1 LAAPEP
7 VLTVRNLATRY
18 GKIVALRDASIDIH
32 EGEAV
37 ALLGAN
43 GAGKTTLLNA
53 ICGFLPHAGGTV
65 SLQGTSIGG
74 EAPHRIFQRGVVQV
88 SQARDLFGTMT
99 VLDNLLLGA
108 VRRNRPGPDIE
119 DIFGYFPRLKERQ
132 QQITRTLS
140 GGEQQMVA
148 MGRALMSAP
157 RILLLDEP
165 SGGLAPRFVEEIGNI
180 MRSLKQQGRT
190 MLLVEQNLALAAAVA
205 DRFYILRDGE
215 IVASGDGAAL
225 RGDRREFARTYYL

>member
-1 LAAPEP
+1 LAARDP
-7 VLTVRNLATRY
+7 VLLVQGLAARY
-18 GKIVALRDASIDIH
+18 GKIVALRNASLEIG

-43 GAGKTTLLNA
+43 GSGKTTLLNTL
-53 ICGFLPHAGGTV
+53 CGFLAPTGGTI
-65 SLQGTSIGG
+65 SLAGEAIGG
-74 EAPHRIFQRGVVQV
+74 LPPHRIFQRGIVQV
-88 SQARDLFGTMT
+88 SQARDLFGSMT

-108 VRRNRPGPDIE
+108 VRRDRPGPAVA
-119 DIFGYFPRLKERQ
+119 DIFGYFPRLQERQ
-132 QQITRTLS
+132 LQIVRTLS

-180 MRSLKQQGRT
+180 VNALKRQGRT

-215 IVASGDGAAL
+215 TVDSGDAAAL
-225 RGDRREFARTYYL
+225 RQDRRHFARTYYL

>member
-65 SLQGTSIGG
+65 SLQGTPIGG

-132 QQITRTLS
+132 LQITRTLS

>member
-1 LAAPEP
+1 LAAREP
-7 VLTVRNLATRY
+7 VLRVQGLAAHY
-18 GKIVALRDASIDIH
+18 GKIAALRNASLEIG

-37 ALLGAN
+37 TLLGAN
-43 GAGKTTLLNA
+43 GSGKTTLLNTV
-53 ICGFLPHAGGTV
+53 CGFLTPSGGTV
-65 SLQGTSIGG
+65 SLAG
-74 EAPHRIFQRGVVQV
+74 ELISSLPPHRIFRRGIVQV
-88 SQARDLFGTMT
+88 SQARDLFGSMT

-108 VRRNRPGPDIE
+108 MARQRPGPEITE
-119 DIFGYFPRLKERQ
+119 IFGYFPRLQERQ
-132 QQITRTLS
+132 SQLVRTLS

-180 MRSLKQQGRT
+180 VNALKRRGRT

-215 IVASGDGAAL
+215 TVDSGDAAAL
-225 RGDRREFARTYYL
+225 RQDRRHFARTYYL

>member
-1 LAAPEP
+1 MAAHDPVLRVQGLAA
-7 VLTVRNLATRY
+7 RY
-18 GKIVALRDASIDIH
+18 GKIVALRNASLEIG

-43 GAGKTTLLNA
+43 GSGKTTLLNTL
-53 ICGFLPHAGGTV
+53 CGFLPPTAGSV
-65 SLQGTSIGG
+65 SLAGETIGG
-74 EAPHRIFQRGVVQV
+74 LSPHRIFQRGIVQV
-88 SQARDLFGTMT
+88 SQARDLFGSMT

-108 VRRNRPGPDIE
+108 VRRNRPGPAVS
-119 DIFGYFPRLKERQ
+119 DIFGYFPRLQERQ
-132 QQITRTLS
+132 LQVVRTLS

-180 MRSLKQQGRT
+180 MNALKRQGRT

-215 IVASGDGAAL
+215 TVDSGDAAAL
-225 RGDRREFARTYYL
+225 RQDRQHFARTYYL

>member
-7 VLTVRNLATRY
+7 VLSVRGLAARY
-18 GKIVALRDASIDIH
+18 GKIIALRNASLEIG

-43 GAGKTTLLNA
+43 GSGKTTLLNT
-53 ICGFLPHAGGTV
+53 ICGFIAPAGGTI
-65 SLQGTSIGG
+65 SLGGQAIGG
-74 EAPHRIFQRGVVQV
+74 EPPHRTFQRGIVQV
-88 SQARDLFGTMT
+88 SQARDLFGSMT

-108 VRRNRPGPDIE
+108 VRRNRQGPTLE
-119 DIFGYFPRLKERQ
+119 DVFGYFPRLKERQ
-132 QQITRTLS
+132 GQTVRTLS

-165 SGGLAPRFVEEIGNI
+165 SGGLAPRFVEEIGRI
-180 MRSLKQQGRT
+180 MNALKQQGRT
-190 MLLVEQNLALAAAVA
+190 MLLVEQNLALGAAVA

-215 IVASGDGAAL
+215 TVAAGDAAAL
-225 RGDRREFARTYYL
+225 RQDRQAFARTYYL

>member
-1 LAAPEP
+1 LAARDP
-7 VLTVRNLATRY
+7 VLLVQGLAARY
-18 GKIVALRDASIDIH
+18 GKIVALRNASLEIG

-43 GAGKTTLLNA
+43 GSGKTTLLNTL
-53 ICGFLPHAGGTV
+53 CGFLPPTAGTI
-65 SLQGTSIGG
+65 SLAGEAIGG
-74 EAPHRIFQRGVVQV
+74 LPPHRIFQRGIVQV
-88 SQARDLFGTMT
+88 SQARDLFGSMT

-108 VRRNRPGPDIE
+108 VRRNRPGPAVT
-119 DIFGYFPRLKERQ
+119 DIFGYFPRLQERQ
-132 QQITRTLS
+132 LQVVRTLS

-157 RILLLDEP
+157 RILVLDEP

-180 MRSLKQQGRT
+180 VNALKRQGRT

-215 IVASGDGAAL
+215 TVDSGDAAAL
-225 RGDRREFARTYYL
+225 RQDRRHFARTYYL

>member
-1 LAAPEP
+1 MAAHEPALRVQGLAAH
-7 VLTVRNLATRY
+7 Y
-18 GKIVALRDASIDIH
+18 GKIVALRSATLEIG

-37 ALLGAN
+37 TLLGAN
-43 GAGKTTLLNA
+43 GSGKTTLLNTV
-53 ICGFLPHAGGTV
+53 CGFLAPSSGTV
-65 SLQGTSIGG
+65 SLAG
-74 EAPHRIFQRGVVQV
+74 ETINGLPPHRIFQRGIVQV
-88 SQARDLFGTMT
+88 SQARDLFGSMT

-108 VRRNRPGPDIE
+108 LNRQRPGPDISE
-119 DIFGYFPRLKERQ
+119 IFGYFPRLYERQ
-132 QQITRTLS
+132 HQLVRTLS

-180 MRSLKQQGRT
+180 VNALKRQGRT

-215 IVASGDGAAL
+215 TVDSGDAEAL
-225 RGDRREFARTYYL
+225 RQDRRHFARTYYL

>member
-1 LAAPEP
+1 LAAHDP
-7 VLTVRNLATRY
+7 VLQVQGLAARY
-18 GKIVALRDASIDIH
+18 GKIVALRNASLQIG

-37 ALLGAN
+37 TLLGAN
-43 GAGKTTLLNA
+43 GSGKTTLLNTL
-53 ICGFLPHAGGTV
+53 CGFLAPTGGSV
-65 SLQGTSIGG
+65 SLAGESIGG
-74 EAPHRIFQRGVVQV
+74 LPPHRIFQRGIVQV
-88 SQARDLFGTMT
+88 SQARDLFGSMS

-108 VRRNRPGPDIE
+108 VKRGRPGPE
-119 DIFGYFPRLKERQ
+119 LAEIFGYFPRLQERQ
-132 QQITRTLS
+132 QQRVGTLS

-165 SGGLAPRFVEEIGNI
+165 SGGLAPRFVEEIGHIINA
-180 MRSLKQQGRT
+180 LKRQGRT

-215 IVASGDGAAL
+215 TVDSGDAAAL
-225 RGDRREFARTYYL
+225 RQDRRHFARTYYL

>member
-1 LAAPEP
+1 LAAREP
-7 VLTVRNLATRY
+7 VLQVRGLAARY
-18 GKIVALRDASIDIH
+18 GKIAALRGASLEIG

-43 GAGKTTLLNA
+43 GSGKTTLLNTL
-53 ICGFLPHAGGTV
+53 CGFLPPAGGTV
-65 SLQGTSIGG
+65 SLAG
-74 EAPHRIFQRGVVQV
+74 EAIAGLPPHRIFRHGIVQV
-88 SQARDLFGTMT
+88 AQGRDLFPSMT

-108 VRRNRPGPDIE
+108 VRRRRPGPDVTE
-119 DIFGYFPRLKERQ
+119 IFGYFPRLQERQ
-132 QQITRTLS
+132 MQIVRTLS

-180 MRSLKQQGRT
+180 INALKQQGRT

-215 IVASGDGAAL
+215 TVDSGDAAAL
-225 RGDRREFARTYYL
+225 RQDRQRFARTYYL

>member
-1 LAAPEP
+1 MAARDPVLLVQGLAA
-7 VLTVRNLATRY
+7 RY
-18 GKIVALRDASIDIH
+18 GKIVALRNASLEIG

-43 GAGKTTLLNA
+43 GSGKTTLLNTL
-53 ICGFLPHAGGTV
+53 CGFLPPTAGTI
-65 SLQGTSIGG
+65 SLAGEAIGG
-74 EAPHRIFQRGVVQV
+74 LPPHRIFQRGIVQV
-88 SQARDLFGTMT
+88 SQARDLFGSMT

-108 VRRNRPGPDIE
+108 VRRNRPGPAVT
-119 DIFGYFPRLKERQ
+119 DIFGYFPRLQERQ
-132 QQITRTLS
+132 LQVVRTLS

-157 RILLLDEP
+157 RILVLDEP

-180 MRSLKQQGRT
+180 VNALKRQGRT

-215 IVASGDGAAL
+215 TVDSGDAAAL
-225 RGDRREFARTYYL
+225 RQDRRHFARTYYL

>member
-1 LAAPEP
+1 MAPRDPVLRVQGLAA
-7 VLTVRNLATRY
+7 RY
-18 GKIVALRDASIDIH
+18 GKIVALRNASLEIG

-37 ALLGAN
+37 TLLGAN
-43 GAGKTTLLNA
+43 GSGKTTLLNTL
-53 ICGFLPHAGGTV
+53 CGFLAPTGGTV
-65 SLQGTSIGG
+65 SLAGEAIGG
-74 EAPHRIFQRGVVQV
+74 LPPHRIFQRGIVQV
-88 SQARDLFGTMT
+88 SQARDLFGSMT

-108 VRRNRPGPDIE
+108 VQRDRPGPE
-119 DIFGYFPRLKERQ
+119 VTEIFGYFPRLQERQ
-132 QQITRTLS
+132 LQLVRTLS

-180 MRSLKQQGRT
+180 VNALKRQGRT

-215 IVASGDGAAL
+215 TVDSGDAAAL
-225 RGDRREFARTYYL
+225 RQDRRHFARTYYL

>member
-1 LAAPEP
+1 VLRVQDLAAH
-7 VLTVRNLATRY
+7 Y
-18 GKIVALRDASIDIH
+18 GKIAALRKASFEIG
-32 EGEAV
+32 EGEAIT
-37 ALLGAN
+37 LLGAN
-43 GAGKTTLLNA
+43 GSGKTTLLNTL
-53 ICGFLPHAGGTV
+53 CGFLAPSSGTV
-65 SLQGTSIGG
+65 SLAG
-74 EAPHRIFQRGVVQV
+74 EVINRLPPHRIFQRGIVQV
-88 SQARDLFGTMT
+88 SQGRDLFGSMT

-108 VRRNRPGPDIE
+108 VGRTRPGPDITE
-119 DIFGYFPRLKERQ
+119 IFGYFPRLQERQ
-132 QQITRTLS
+132 SQIVRTLS

-180 MRSLKQQGRT
+180 INALKRQGRT

-215 IVASGDGAAL
+215 TVDSGDAAAL
-225 RGDRREFARTYYL
+225 RQDRRHFARTYYL

>member
-1 LAAPEP
+1 MAVNDAVLRVQGLAA
-7 VLTVRNLATRY
+7 RY
-18 GKIVALRDASIDIH
+18 GKIVALRNASLDIA

-43 GAGKTTLLNA
+43 GSGKTTLLNTL
-53 ICGFLPHAGGTV
+53 CGFLPPSGGTV
-65 SLQGTSIGG
+65 LLAGEPVGG
-74 EAPHRIFQRGVVQV
+74 LPPHRIFQHGIVQV
-88 SQARDLFGTMT
+88 PQGRDLFGSMT

-108 VRRNRPGPDIE
+108 VRRNRPGPDVS
-119 DIFGYFPRLKERQ
+119 DIFLYFPRLQERQ
-132 QQITRTLS
+132 SQIVRTLS

-148 MGRALMSAP
+148 MGRALMSSP

-180 MRSLKQQGRT
+180 MKALKTQGRT

-215 IVASGDGAAL
+215 TVDSGDSAAL
-225 RGDRREFARTYYL
+225 RQDRRLFARTYYL

>member
-1 LAAPEP
+1 MAAHDPVLRVQGLAA
-7 VLTVRNLATRY
+7 RY
-18 GKIVALRDASIDIH
+18 GKIVALRNASLEIG

-37 ALLGAN
+37 TLLGAN
-43 GAGKTTLLNA
+43 GSGKTTLLNTL
-53 ICGFLPHAGGTV
+53 CGFLAPTGGTV
-65 SLQGTSIGG
+65 SLAGEAIGG
-74 EAPHRIFQRGVVQV
+74 LPPHRIFQRGIVQV
-88 SQARDLFGTMT
+88 SQARDLFGSMT

-108 VRRNRPGPDIE
+108 MQRDRPRPE
-119 DIFGYFPRLKERQ
+119 VTEIFGYFPRLQERQ
-132 QQITRTLS
+132 LQLVRTLS

-180 MRSLKQQGRT
+180 INALKRQGRT

-215 IVASGDGAAL
+215 TVDSGDAAAL
-225 RGDRREFARTYYL
+225 RQDRRHFARTYYL

>member
-1 LAAPEP
+1 LAARDP
-7 VLTVRNLATRY
+7 VLLVQGVAARY
-18 GKIVALRDASIDIH
+18 GKIVALRNASLEIG

-43 GAGKTTLLNA
+43 GSGKTTLLNTL
-53 ICGFLPHAGGTV
+53 CGFLAPTAGTM
-65 SLQGTSIGG
+65 SLAGDAIGG
-74 EAPHRIFQRGVVQV
+74 LPPHRIFQRGIVQV
-88 SQARDLFGTMT
+88 SQARDLFGSMT

-108 VRRNRPGPDIE
+108 VRRDRPGPAVA
-119 DIFGYFPRLKERQ
+119 DIFGYFPRLQERQ
-132 QQITRTLS
+132 LQIVRTLS

-180 MRSLKQQGRT
+180 VNALKRQGRT

-215 IVASGDGAAL
+215 TVASGDAAAL
-225 RGDRREFARTYYL
+225 RQDRRHFARTYYL

>member
-1 LAAPEP
+1 MAAHDPVLRVQGLAA
-7 VLTVRNLATRY
+7 RY
-18 GKIVALRDASIDIH
+18 GKIVALRNASLEIG

-37 ALLGAN
+37 TLLGAN
-43 GAGKTTLLNA
+43 GSGKTTLLNTL
-53 ICGFLPHAGGTV
+53 CGFLAPTAGMV
-65 SLQGTSIGG
+65 SLAGEAIGG
-74 EAPHRIFQRGVVQV
+74 LPPYRIFQRGIVQV
-88 SQARDLFGTMT
+88 SQGRDLFGSMT

-108 VRRNRPGPDIE
+108 VQRGRPGPAVTE
-119 DIFGYFPRLKERQ
+119 IFGYFPRLQERQ
-132 QQITRTLS
+132 QQLVRTLS

-180 MRSLKQQGRT
+180 INALKRQGRT
-190 MLLVEQNLALAAAVA
+190 MLLVEQNLALAAVVA

-215 IVASGDGAAL
+215 TVDSGDAAAL
-225 RGDRREFARTYYL
+225 RQDRRHFARTYYL

>member
-1 LAAPEP
+1 MAVNDAVLRVQGLAA
-7 VLTVRNLATRY
+7 RY
-18 GKIVALRDASIDIH
+18 GKIVALRNASLDIA

-43 GAGKTTLLNA
+43 GSGKTTLLNTL
-53 ICGFLPHAGGTV
+53 CGFLPPSGGTV
-65 SLQGTSIGG
+65 LLAGEPVGG
-74 EAPHRIFQRGVVQV
+74 LPPHRIFQRGIVQV
-88 SQARDLFGTMT
+88 AQGRDLFGSMT

-108 VRRNRPGPDIE
+108 VRRNRPGPDVSE
-119 DIFGYFPRLKERQ
+119 IFRYFPRLQERQ
-132 QQITRTLS
+132 SQIVRTLS

-148 MGRALMSAP
+148 MGRALMSSP

-180 MRSLKQQGRT
+180 MKALKTQGRT

-215 IVASGDGAAL
+215 TVDSGDSAAL
-225 RGDRREFARTYYL
+225 RQDRRLFARTYYL

>member
-1 LAAPEP
+1 LATPEP
-7 VLTVRNLATRY
+7 VLRVRNLATRY
-18 GKIVALRDASIDIH
+18 GKIVALRNASLEIG

-43 GAGKTTLLNA
+43 GSGKTTLLNTL
-53 ICGFLPHAGGTV
+53 CGFLSPTAGTV
-65 SLQGTSIGG
+65 SLAGETIGG
-74 EAPHRIFQRGVVQV
+74 LPPHRIFQHGIVQV
-88 SQARDLFGTMT
+88 SQARDLFPSMT

-108 VRRNRPGPDIE
+108 VRRDRPGPE
-119 DIFGYFPRLKERQ
+119 VTEIFGYFPRSQERQ
-132 QQITRTLS
+132 QQVVRTLS

-180 MRSLKQQGRT
+180 INALKQQGRT

-215 IVASGDGAAL
+215 TVDSGDAAAL
-225 RGDRREFARTYYL
+225 RQDRQHFARTYYL

>member
-1 LAAPEP
+1 VLLVQGLAA
-7 VLTVRNLATRY
+7 RY
-18 GKIVALRDASIDIH
+18 GKIVALRNASLEIG

-43 GAGKTTLLNA
+43 GSGKTTLLNTL
-53 ICGFLPHAGGTV
+53 CGFLAPTGGTI
-65 SLQGTSIGG
+65 SLAGEAIGG
-74 EAPHRIFQRGVVQV
+74 LPPHRIFQRGIVQV
-88 SQARDLFGTMT
+88 SQARDLFGSMT

-108 VRRNRPGPDIE
+108 VRRDRPGPAVA
-119 DIFGYFPRLKERQ
+119 DIFGYFPRLQERQ
-132 QQITRTLS
+132 LQIVRTLS

-180 MRSLKQQGRT
+180 VNALKRQGRT

-215 IVASGDGAAL
+215 TVDSGDAAAL
-225 RGDRREFARTYYL
+225 RQDRRHFARTYYL

>member
-1 LAAPEP
+1 MAAPDPLLRVQGLAA
-7 VLTVRNLATRY
+7 RY
-18 GKIVALRDASIDIH
+18 NKIAALRDASLEIA

-43 GAGKTTLLNA
+43 GSGKTTLLNTV
-53 ICGFLPHAGGTV
+53 CGFLPPASGTIA
-65 SLQGTSIGG
+65 LGPESIGG
-74 EAPHRIFQRGVVQV
+74 LPPHRVFQRGIVQV
-88 SQARDLFGTMT
+88 AQGRALFGSMT
-99 VLDNLLLGA
+99 VRDNLRLGA
-108 VRRNRPGPDIE
+108 VRRNRPGPEIDE
-119 DIFGYFPRLKERQ
+119 IFGYFPRLQERQ
-132 QQITRTLS
+132 QQIVRTLS

-157 RILLLDEP
+157 RLLLLDEP

-180 MRSLKQQGRT
+180 MNALKRQGRT

-215 IVASGDGAAL
+215 TVASGNSEAL
-225 RGDRREFARTYYL
+225 RQDPQGFARAYYL

>member
-1 LAAPEP
+1 VQGLAA
-7 VLTVRNLATRY
+7 RY
-18 GKIVALRDASIDIH
+18 GKIAALRNASLEIG

-37 ALLGAN
+37 TLLGAN
-43 GAGKTTLLNA
+43 GSGKTTLLNTL
-53 ICGFLPHAGGTV
+53 CGFLAPTGGTV
-65 SLQGTSIGG
+65 SLAGEEIGG
-74 EAPHRIFQRGVVQV
+74 LPPHRIFRRGIVQV
-88 SQARDLFGTMT
+88 SQARDLFGTVT

-108 VRRNRPGPDIE
+108 VQRDRPGPDVTE
-119 DIFGYFPRLKERQ
+119 IFGYFPRLQERQ
-132 QQITRTLS
+132 LQLVRTLS

-180 MRSLKQQGRT
+180 VNALKRQGRT

-215 IVASGDGAAL
+215 TVDSGDAAAL
-225 RGDRREFARTYYL
+225 RQDRRHFARTYYL

>member
-1 LAAPEP
+1 LAARDP
-7 VLTVRNLATRY
+7 VLRVQGLAARY
-18 GKIVALRDASIDIH
+18 GKIVALRDVSLDIG

-43 GAGKTTLLNA
+43 GSGKTTLLNTL
-53 ICGFLPHAGGTV
+53 CGFLAPTGGTV
-65 SLQGTSIGG
+65 SLAGEAIGG
-74 EAPHRIFQRGVVQV
+74 LPPHRIFQRGIVQV
-88 SQARDLFGTMT
+88 SQARDLFGSMT

-108 VRRNRPGPDIE
+108 VQRNRPGPAAT
-119 DIFGYFPRLKERQ
+119 DIFGYFPRLQERQ
-132 QQITRTLS
+132 LQVVRTLS

-180 MRSLKQQGRT
+180 VNALKRQGRT

-215 IVASGDGAAL
+215 TVDSGDAAAL
-225 RGDRREFARTYYL
+225 RQDRRHFARTYYL